1 MMSKYHNRKVI
12 VDGIKFDSQK
22 ESERY
27 AELKLLEQAGKIQ
40 DLQLQVPFELIP
52 MQREP
57 DSIGSRGGVIRG
69 RILERECRYYADFV
83 YFDRELNVTVVEDV
97 KGQHKRLPEYV
108 IKRKLMLWRYG
119 IKGSV
124 KLI

>member
-1 MMSKYHNRKVI
+1 MSKYHNRKVI
-12 VDGIKFDSQK
+12 VDGIKFDSKK
-22 ESERY
+22 ESGRY

-52 MQREP
+52 TQREP
-57 DSIGSRGGVIRG
+57 DSIGPRGGVIRG
-69 RILERECRYYADFV
+69 RILERECCYYADFV

-119 IKGSV
+119 IK
-124 KLI
+124 IMEI

>member
-12 VDGIKFDSQK
+12 VDGITFDSKK

-57 DSIGSRGGVIRG
+57 ESIGPRGGVIRG

-119 IKGSV
+119 IKIREV
-124 KLI
+124 